1 VTDPLHDRVRAVLA
15 RGPRL
20 RFAILFGSRARGD
33 ARVGSDVD
41 IAIAP
46 AEPLSQGEE
55 DALALEL
62 ERALG
67 LSVDV
72 VDLDRAPNGLRWR
85 IARDGVVLLSSPP
98 HAATRFLAREGIEHD
113 SSRELEAD
121 AARRF
126 RARLG
131 AGSVDPHR

>member
-1 VTDPLHDRVRAVLA
+1 MLA

-33 ARVGSDVD
+33 ARAASDVD

-46 AEPLSQGEE
+46 EQPMSQGDE
-55 DALALEL
+55 DALAMEL

-67 LSVDV
+67 LT
-72 VDLDRAPNGLRWR
+72 VDLVALDGAPQGLRWR
-85 IARDGVVLLSSPP
+85 IARDGIVLVSSPP

-113 SSRELEAD
+113 ASRDLEAD

-126 RARLG
+126 RARLE
-131 AGSVDPHR
+131 AGPAHPHR